1 MEDLERPQLK
11 RLGKKT
17 RQKMLEFLETGDP
30 SLESC
35 GKAGEN
41 LGEDLGK
48 VEGCGHDSLG
58 FLGVNHVQVVF
69 TACEG

>member
-1 MEDLERPQLK
+1 LAPGAQVEDLERPQLK

-41 LGEDLGK
+41 
-48 VEGCGHDSLG
+48 
-58 FLGVNHVQVVF
+58 
-69 TACEG
+69 